1 MATTE
6 CRMLRGAP
14 SCCTECH
21 ENFRYGSSEPLER
34 DVDGLIAQVCCAVAT
49 WLTHGAPRAER

>member
-14 SCCTECH
+14 PCCPECH
-21 ENFRYGSSEPLER
+21 EAFRYDDSEPLEC
-34 DVDGLIAQVCCAVAT
+34 DVDGLIAQVCCAVAV
-49 WLTHGAPRAER
+49 WLAHASED